1 MVSVVVVIMVGDGW
15 WWWLW
20 SGIWIYAQLSI
31 PSPPPSLRHSHDRRG
46 AKLTELKG
54 GEELSRNIG
63 SNSTHL
69 GHGFK
74 LWWKRVDFGE
84 GRRCWGA
91 VRPTENR

>member
-1 MVSVVVVIMVGDGW
+1 MVVVVKWDMDICTT
-15 WWWLW
+15 LH
-20 SGIWIYAQLSI
+20 SI
-31 PSPPPSLRHSHDRRG
+31 PPPSLRHSHDRRG

-84 GRRCWGA
+84 GRRC
-91 VRPTENR
+91 

>member
-1 MVSVVVVIMVGDGW
+1 MGDGGGCEVGYGYMHN
-15 WWWLW
+15 
-20 SGIWIYAQLSI
+20 S
-31 PSPPPSLRHSHDRRG
+31 PFNPPPPSLRHSHDRRG

-84 GRRCWGA
+84 GRRC
-91 VRPTENR
+91 